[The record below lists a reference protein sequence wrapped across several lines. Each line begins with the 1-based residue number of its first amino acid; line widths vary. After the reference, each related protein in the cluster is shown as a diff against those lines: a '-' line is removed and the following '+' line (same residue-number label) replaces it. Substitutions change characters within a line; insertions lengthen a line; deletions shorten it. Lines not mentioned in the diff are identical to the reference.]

1 MRSRGLFAILLGGA
15 LLPVAALAQAP
26 RPPATPPTAPTAASP
41 AAPSAIAWDKDDW
54 NPAAKPDDVVLPLPC
69 KGAIALRRVV
79 TGPPRQAGKGN
90 QLEDRLVTLGSADDP
105 TTYVGYLHGDFIAGG
120 FFAADGQRYYL
131 IGKYEVTVEQY
142 ESVMGN
148 GECKPVPRDRAAL
161 PVSGVS
167 WYDAIDFTRRLNK
180 WLYAERL
187 DALPKSG
194 GRPGFVR
201 LPSEVEWEFAA
212 RGGLA
217 VSDAE
222 RGNPT
227 FVPTSANLSE
237 YVWFAGPESSAGQRK
252 PIGSLKPNP
261 LGLYDM
267 LGNAEEIMLEP
278 FRLNRVG
285 RLHGQ
290 LGGIVV
296 RGGSYMTPRESIRAS
311 ARTEFPVYE
320 QTSKGE
326 MRLPTF
332 GFRIV
337 VSATALNQT
346 EQAAALQ
353 KEWDEARR
361 TETSVA
367 GKNPLQLLEGLLKQ
381 AATPAE
387 KAQLQA
393 VIEQFN
399 TEVRQRNELQARAIK
414 SLLSGALIIRSNI
427 ALTATNFDQLHKLG
441 IDAGKPGIQ
450 GDLAKQAKAKLD
462 EQKPKF
468 EIWAT
473 VYADLVQQLG
483 SDFRADDVK
492 AQAEVLK
499 ADLVARGRDYD
510 RAGVDATLAD
520 ATAFRD
526 GRRRDTAKIL
536 RAVVGPRPWLT
547 P

>member
-1 MRSRGLFAILLGGA
+1 MANRHLL
-15 LLPVAALAQAP
+15 AALCVGGVLLSVSAMAQTSTWE
-26 RPPATPPTAPTAASP
+26 R
-41 AAPSAIAWDKDDW
+41 DDW
-54 NPAAKPDDVVLPLPC
+54 NPHAAPDDVVLPLPC
-69 KGAIALRRVV
+69 KGALALRRVV

-105 TTYVGYLHGDFIAGG
+105 QGYVGYLHSDFIAGG

-131 IGKYEVTVEQY
+131 IGKYEITVQQY
-142 ESVMGN
+142 EAVMGA
-148 GECKPVPRDRAAL
+148 GDCKPTPSDKAAL
-161 PVSGVS
+161 PASALS
-167 WYDAIDFTRRLNK
+167 WYDSVEFTRRLNK
-180 WLYAERL
+180 WLYAEKL
-187 DALPKSG
+187 DALPKSN

-217 VSDAE
+217 VSDSE
-222 RGNPT
+222 RGNAT
-227 FVPTSANLSE
+227 FVPPGANLSE
-237 YVWFAGPESSAGQRK
+237 YAWFAGPESSGGQIK
-252 PIGSLKPNP
+252 PIGSLKANP

-267 LGNAEEIMLEP
+267 LGNAEEIMFEP

-290 LGGIVV
+290 QGGVVV
-296 RGGSYMTPRESIRAS
+296 RGGSFMTPRESVRAS

-332 GFRIV
+332 GFRVV
-337 VSATALNQT
+337 VSATALNQAA
-346 EQAAALQ
+346 QAAEIQ

-393 VIEQFN
+393 AIEQLN
-399 TEVRQRNELQARAIK
+399 AEVRKRNELQARAIK
-414 SLLSGALIIRSNI
+414 SLLSSAVIIRSNI
-427 ALTATNFDQLHKLG
+427 VLTATNFDQLHA
-441 IDAGKPGIQ
+441 IAAADAGKSGIQ
-450 GDLAKQAKAKLD
+450 GDIARNAKSRLD

-468 EIWAT
+468 EVWAT
-473 VYADLVQQLG
+473 VYADLIQQLG
-483 SDFRADDVK
+483 SDFRAEEVK
-492 AQAEVLK
+492 TQAEELK
-499 ADLVARGRDYD
+499 SDLSARGRAYD
-510 RAGVDATLAD
+510 RAGVDAALAD
-520 ATAFRD
+520 SIAFRD
-526 GRRRDTAKIL
+526 GKVRDTAKIL
-536 RAVVGPRPWLT
+536 RAVTGPRPWLA

>member
-1 MRSRGLFAILLGGA
+1 MRSRALLAVLLGGA
-15 LLPVAALAQAP
+15 ILPAAVLAQAP
-26 RPPATPPTAPTAASP
+26 QPPAGAP
-41 AAPSAIAWDKDDW
+41 AATPAIAWERDDW
-54 NPAAKPDDVVLPLPC
+54 NPAAKPDDIVLPLPC
-69 KGAIALRRVV
+69 KGAIAFRKVV

-90 QLEDRLVTLGSADDP
+90 ELEDRLVTLGGADDP
-105 TTYVGYLHGDFIAGG
+105 IPYVGYLHSDFIAGG
-120 FFAADGQRYYL
+120 FFAPDGQRYYL

-142 ESVMGN
+142 EAVMGN
-148 GECKPVPRDRAAL
+148 GECKPTPPERAAL
-161 PVSGVS
+161 PASGVS
-167 WYDAIDFTRRLNK
+167 WYDAVEFTRRLNK
-180 WLYAERL
+180 WLYSERL
-187 DALPKSG
+187 DAVPKSA

-227 FVPTSANLSE
+227 FVPAGANLSE
-237 YVWFAGPESSAGQRK
+237 YAWFAGPESSAGQLK
-252 PIGSLKPNP
+252 QIGSLKPNP

-267 LGNAEEIMLEP
+267 LGNAEEIVLEP

-285 RLHGQ
+285 RLHGE

-311 ARTEFPVYE
+311 ARTEFPVFE
-320 QTSKGE
+320 QTSKSE

-332 GFRIV
+332 GFRV
-337 VSATALNQT
+337 VVGATALSKA
-346 EQAAALQ
+346 EQAKEIQ

-381 AATPAE
+381 AGTPAE

-393 VIEQFN
+393 VIDQFN

-414 SLLSGALIIRSNI
+414 SLLSSALIIRSNI
-427 ALTATNFDQLHKLG
+427 VLIATNFDQLHKMG

-450 GDLAKQAKAKLD
+450 GELAKQAKATLD
-462 EQKPKF
+462 ERKPKF
-468 EIWAT
+468 EIWAS
-473 VYADLVQQLG
+473 VYADLIQQLG
-483 SDFRADDVK
+483 TDFRAEDVK
-492 AQAEVLK
+492 AQAEELK
-499 ADLVARGRDYD
+499 ADLAARGRAYD
-510 RAGVDATLAD
+510 RPGVDATLAD
-520 ATAFRD
+520 ASAFRD
-526 GRRRDTAKIL
+526 GRVRDTGKIL
-536 RAVVGPRPWLT
+536 RAVTGRRPWLT

>member
-1 MRSRGLFAILLGGA
+1 MRSKGLFAMLLGGA
-15 LLPVAALAQAP
+15 LLPATLSAQAP
-26 RPPATPPTAPTAASP
+26 RPPATPPAASP
-41 AAPSAIAWDKDDW
+41 AIAWDKDDW

-90 QLEDRLVTLGSADDP
+90 QLEDRLVTMGSADDP
-105 TTYVGYLHGDFIAGG
+105 MTYVGYLHGDFIAGG

-142 ESVMGN
+142 EAVMGN
-148 GECKPVPRDRAAL
+148 GECKPVPPERAAL
-161 PVSGVS
+161 PASGVS
-167 WYDAIDFTRRLNK
+167 WYDAIEFTRRLNK

-187 DALPKSG
+187 DALPTSG
-194 GRPGFVR
+194 RRPGFVR

-227 FVPTSANLSE
+227 FVPAGANLSE
-237 YVWFAGPESSAGQRK
+237 YAWFAGPESSAGQLK

-267 LGNAEEIMLEP
+267 LGNAEEVMLEP

-353 KEWDEARR
+353 KEWDDARR

-414 SLLSGALIIRSNI
+414 SLLSSALIIRSNI
-427 ALTATNFDQLHKLG
+427 VLTANNFDQLYKMG
-441 IDAGKPGIQ
+441 TVDAGKPGIQ
-450 GDLAKQAKAKLD
+450 GELAKQAKAKLD
-462 EQKPKF
+462 EQKAKF
-468 EIWAT
+468 EIWAS

-483 SDFRADDVK
+483 SDFRGDDVK

-499 ADLVARGRDYD
+499 ADLAARGRDYD
-510 RAGVDATLAD
+510 RPGVDATLAD
-520 ATAFRD
+520 TTAFRD
-526 GRRRDTAKIL
+526 GRVRDTAKIL
-536 RAVVGPRPWLT
+536 RSVTGPRPWLMR
-547 P
+547 

>member
-1 MRSRGLFAILLGGA
+1 MRSKGLFGILLGGA
-15 LLPVAALAQAP
+15 LLSGTVLAQAP
-26 RPPATPPTAPTAASP
+26 RPPATPPVASP
-41 AAPSAIAWDKDDW
+41 AIAWDKDDW

-69 KGAIALRRVV
+69 KGAMALRRVV

-90 QLEDRLVTLGSADDP
+90 QLEDRLVTMGSADDP
-105 TTYVGYLHGDFIAGG
+105 MTYVGYLHGDFIAGG

-142 ESVMGN
+142 EAVMGN
-148 GECKPVPRDRAAL
+148 GECKPVPPERAAL

-167 WYDAIDFTRRLNK
+167 WYDAVDFTRRLNK
-180 WLYAERL
+180 WLYAERI

-227 FVPTSANLSE
+227 FVPTGANLSE
-237 YVWFAGPESSAGQRK
+237 YVWFAGPESSAGQPK

-290 LGGIVV
+290 LGGVVV
-296 RGGSYMTPRESIRAS
+296 RGGSYMTPRETIRAS

-320 QTSKGE
+320 QTSRGE

-332 GFRIV
+332 GFRVV
-337 VSATALNQT
+337 VSATALNQA

-393 VIEQFN
+393 VIEQFG

-414 SLLSGALIIRSNI
+414 SLLSSALIIRSNI
-427 ALTATNFDQLHKLG
+427 VLTATNFDQLHKMG

-468 EIWAT
+468 EVWAT
-473 VYADLVQQLG
+473 VYADLIQQLG
-483 SDFRADDVK
+483 SDFRADEVK

-499 ADLVARGRDYD
+499 ADLTARGRDYD
-510 RAGVDATLAD
+510 RPGVDATLAD

-526 GRRRDTAKIL
+526 GRMRDTAKIL
-536 RAVVGPRPWLT
+536 RSVIGPRPWLT

>member
-1 MRSRGLFAILLGGA
+1 MRNSGLIAGLL
-15 LLPVAALAQAP
+15 LLATAASAQAP
-26 RPPATPPTAPTAASP
+26 L
-41 AAPSAIAWDKDDW
+41 PSAIAWQRDDW
-54 NPAAKPDDVVLPLPC
+54 NPGPLADDVIVPLPC
-69 KGAIALRRVV
+69 KGAIALRKVV

-105 TTYVGYLHGDFIAGG
+105 IAYVGYLHSDFVAGG
-120 FFAADGQRYYL
+120 FFAPDGQRYYL

-142 ESVMGN
+142 EAVMG
-148 GECKPVPRDRAAL
+148 GGACKPVPSERAAL
-161 PVSGVS
+161 PASGTS
-167 WYDAIDFTRRLNK
+167 WYDAVEFTRRLNT

-187 DALPKSG
+187 EAIPKSA
-194 GRPGFVR
+194 GRPGVVR

-217 VSDAE
+217 VSEAE

-227 FVPTSANLSE
+227 FVPSGANLSE
-237 YVWFAGPESSAGQRK
+237 YAWFAGPESSAGQLK

-296 RGGSYMTPRESIRAS
+296 RGGSYLTPRESVRAS
-311 ARTEFPVYE
+311 ARTEFPAFE

-337 VSATALNQT
+337 LGATALNQA
-346 EQAAALQ
+346 EQAAAIQ

-361 TETSVA
+361 TETAVA
-367 GKNPLQLLEGLLKQ
+367 GKSPVQLLESLLKQ

-399 TEVRQRNELQARAIK
+399 TEVRKRNELQARAVK
-414 SLLSGALIIRSNI
+414 SLLSAALIIRSNI
-427 ALTATNFDQLHKLG
+427 VQTATNLDRLHNFAKAE
-441 IDAGKPGIQ
+441 AGKAGPQ
-450 GDLAKQAKAKLD
+450 GALAKQAQDKFD
-462 EQKPKF
+462 EERPRF
-468 EIWAT
+468 EIWAS
-473 VYADLVQQLG
+473 VYADLVHQLG
-483 SDFRADDVK
+483 SDFRAEDVK
-492 AQAEVLK
+492 AEAAGLK
-499 ADLVARGRDYD
+499 ADLLARGRGYD
-510 RAGVDATLAD
+510 RPGVDAALAD
-520 ATAFRD
+520 ATAYRE
-526 GRRRDTAKIL
+526 GRLRDTAKIL
-536 RAVVGPRPWLT
+536 RAVVGARPWLT